1 MRDEPLLFAVTPR
14 MDPRAPATWS
24 SHGRWAGWGYLLP
37 AVAVMT
43 AVLVAPLAMTVIE
56 SLRFPDAYR
65 TLVTAADFWLPL
77 RNNLIWMGFALVACA
92 LGLGLALLARDV
104 GGRLR
109 RVLTAALTVP
119 AVVTPLAAGI
129 TLRLIFDFRP
139 ERGLTG
145 GGAREGYLLG
155 PGWIWLL
162 LGMAFV
168 WQWTGVAFLVFREGL
183 GRIRGDLLRVARVF
197 APGRWSRAR
206 LVLIPALFP
215 TAAVAGLIVLI
226 AATRAFEIVL
236 VAVPGSIQDQVDVLG
251 LYWWRQSDVFAPGE
265 REALGVLLFLIP
277 ATAAL
282 LLLWRLRR
290 DLPPPGETGGTGR
303 TGETGARGPGRV
315 ARAASALVAAV
326 WLTPIA
332 VLLLT
337 SLRDPVGAARSGV
350 RAAGHGFASYAE
362 ALRDGSFLDALTP
375 TATRSLLV
383 AVLVVL
389 LAVPAAYGLTYAGMR
404 RRAGALVVAL
414 AAALATIPPQAVA
427 VPLGRVT
434 DRLVGGPVTLS
445 LVHTALVLPLAVL
458 LLRNAFLSVPR
469 PVVDRPLAQGHS
481 AFRWVVEARL
491 PAVVTVAVLAAVF
504 TWNDLIVSLLLNW
517 PAADQVP
524 LVIWQQA
531 REFATS
537 AGPLAAESVMAGAVP
552 VVLVLA
558 TGRWLTQG
566 LTQGVAR

>member
-1 MRDEPLLFAVTPR
+1 MSDEPLLFAVTPR

-37 AVAVMT
+37 AMAVMT
-43 AVLVAPLAMTVIE
+43 AILAVPLAMTVTT
-56 SLRFPDAYR
+56 SLLTPQAYR
-65 TLVTAADFWLPL
+65 TLVTKPDFWLAL
-77 RNNLIWMGFALVACA
+77 RNNLIWMAFALIACA
-92 LGLGLALLARDV
+92 LGLGLARLARDV

-109 RVLTAALTVP
+109 WVLTAALTVP
-119 AVVTPLAAGI
+119 AVVSPLAAAI

-139 ERGLTG
+139 ERGLLG

-183 GRIRGDLLRVARVF
+183 GRIRGDLLRIARIF
-197 APGRWSRAR
+197 APGRWSRTR
-206 LVLIPALFP
+206 LVMIPTLFP
-215 TAAVAGLIVLI
+215 TAAIAGLIVLL
-226 AATRAFEIVL
+226 AAARAFEIVL

-251 LYWWRQSDVFAPGE
+251 LFWWRQSDVFAAGE

-290 DLPPPGETGGTGR
+290 DLPPPGESGADGP
-303 TGETGARGPGRV
+303 ARGPGRV
-315 ARAASALVAAV
+315 PRAVSALVALV
-326 WLTPIA
+326 WLLPFA

-337 SLRDPVGAARSGV
+337 SLHDPVDAARSGP
-350 RAAGHGFASYAE
+350 RAGSYGFASYAE
-362 ALRDGSFLDALTP
+362 ALSDGSFFDAMTP

-383 AVLVVL
+383 AVLVVF

-404 RRAGALVVAL
+404 RRAGAVVVAL
-414 AAALATIPPQAVA
+414 AAALATIPPQAIA
-427 VPLGRVT
+427 VPLGQVT

-445 LVHTALVLPLAVL
+445 LVHTALILPLAVL

-469 PVVDRPLAQGHS
+469 PVVNRPLAQGRS
-481 AFRWVVEARL
+481 AFRWVVEARF
-491 PAVVTVAVLAAVF
+491 PAVVTVAVLSAVF

-537 AGPLAAESVMAGAVP
+537 AGPLAAESLMAGAVP
-552 VVLVLA
+552 AALVLA
-558 TGRWLTQG
+558 TGRWLAEG